1 MKDNARSPLKD
12 KPLRVPGQSIE
23 EQRDKLF
30 EDKLE
35 MPALVAV
42 FALLLAGWEWWRYFT
57 HTPPMPRLMSA
68 IALCV
73 VTLAVWRLWRA
84 RPLLRSLRLALD
96 GERVVGQFLERLRE
110 QGYQVFHDI
119 VGTGFNVDHVII
131 GPAGIFTVETKTW
144 SKPARGDARVV
155 FDGERILV
163 HGREPDRDPVVQAK
177 AQATWLRQVIAE
189 STGRQFTVRPVIL
202 FPGWFIEQSEGSTR
216 ELWVLE
222 PKALPKFLEQS
233 GNALSPED
241 VKLASFH
248 LSRLVRAYER
258 ERTSR

>member
-131 GPAGIFTVETKTW
+131 GN
-144 SKPARGDARVV
+144 
-155 FDGERILV
+155 
-163 HGREPDRDPVVQAK
+163 
-177 AQATWLRQVIAE
+177 
-189 STGRQFTVRPVIL
+189 
-202 FPGWFIEQSEGSTR
+202 PGYCSLR
-216 ELWVLE
+216 ELGYLH
-222 PKALPKFLEQS
+222 Q
-233 GNALSPED
+233 
-241 VKLASFH
+241 
-248 LSRLVRAYER
+248 
-258 ERTSR
+258 